1 MVKVKKPVYFWSQ
14 TDNNIRIIDH
24 NNRIAYS
31 MSDLGLGHFD
41 NINRMIKI
49 SDANVSPK
57 FSPFWLSYLM
67 KMAKNIVKA

>member
-1 MVKVKKPVYFWSQ
+1 MLFSKNIYFWSQ

-41 NINRMIKI
+41 NINRMVTISVIILSSSHCIKYDLK
-49 SDANVSPK
+49 SCPVLPSP
-57 FSPFWLSYLM
+57 
-67 KMAKNIVKA
+67 AQA